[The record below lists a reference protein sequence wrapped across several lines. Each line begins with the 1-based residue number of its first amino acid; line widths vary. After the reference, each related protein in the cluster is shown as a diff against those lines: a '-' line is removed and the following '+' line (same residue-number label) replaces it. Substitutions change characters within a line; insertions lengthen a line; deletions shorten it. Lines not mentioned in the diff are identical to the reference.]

1 MTSVVIETK
10 ALQKRY
16 GKFVAVEG
24 LNLTVEEGEVYG
36 LLGPNGSGKTTTI
49 LMLLGL
55 TEPSSGSVRVLSFNP
70 AREPLEVKRRVGYL
84 PDAVGFYDELSA
96 RANLHYSGRL
106 LGLAEKTVR
115 ERTDDVL
122 TRMGLAEVAGKRV
135 GTFSRGMRQ
144 RLGLAD
150 VLLKRP
156 QVAILDEPTASL
168 DPSSANEFLEL
179 IRTLKREGLTVLL
192 SSHLLHQVQAVC
204 DRVGLFRHGRLELE
218 GTVPELA
225 RHVLGSAYNLEV
237 EARGERVQEALQ
249 SVDGVLSLQARDA
262 THYRVEARED
272 LRPQLAAAVARSGAE
287 LYSLRLEER
296 SLDDVYSHH
305 FDADQRADKGAEHD
319 FASVA

>member
-10 ALQKRY
+10 ALRKRY

-24 LNLTVEEGEVYG
+24 LGLTVEEGEVYG

-70 AREPLEVKRRVGYL
+70 AREPLEVKRQVGYL

-96 RANLHYSGRL
+96 RANLLYSGRL
-106 LGLAEKTVR
+106 MGLGEKTLR
-115 ERTDDVL
+115 ERVDEVL
-122 TRMGLAEVAGKRV
+122 ARMGLAEVGNKRV

-179 IRTLKREGLTVLL
+179 IRTLKREELTVLL

-225 RHVLGSAYNLEV
+225 RHVLGSAYHLEV
-237 EARGERVQEALQ
+237 EARGTGVQEALRD
-249 SVDGVLSLQARDA
+249 VEGVLNLQARDA
-262 THYRVEARED
+262 EHYRVEARED
-272 LRPQLAAAVARSGAE
+272 LRLQLAAAVAKTGAE

-305 FDADQRADKGAEHD
+305 FENDKGAGHD
-319 FASVA
+319 FARVA